1 MLQPERNGTVATSL
15 MQGIEALLFVADAPL
30 SVEELAALWEQ
41 AYGSRPEAGE
51 IEQAIMALN
60 AVYEQTGRVFR
71 IYRWGGGFRLAT
83 VASVNP
89 LLQYYKQQEK
99 IKLSQTLL
107 ETLAIIAYRQP
118 ITKPEVDHIRGVNS
132 DYAIRRL
139 QELELI
145 EIKGRSDTIGRP
157 LLYGT
162 TQRFLEHFGLNSLE
176 NLPKLPELQQL
187 LENPEIQREHLRL
200 LYSLDSEEEEP
211 SE

>member
-1 MLQPERNGTVATSL
+1 MSQPERNGTAATPL

-30 SVEELAALWEQ
+30 STEALAALWER
-41 AYGSRPEAGE
+41 AYGTRPEVGE
-51 IEQAIMALN
+51 IEQAIAALN
-60 AVYEQTGRVFR
+60 DVYEQTGRVFR

-83 VASVNP
+83 VASISP
-89 LLQYYKQQEK
+89 LLQCYKQQE

-118 ITKPEVDHIRGVNS
+118 ITKPEIDHIRGVNS

-145 EIKGRSDTIGRP
+145 EIKGRSDTVGRP

-162 TQRFLEHFGLNSLE
+162 TRRFLEHFGLNSL
-176 NLPKLPELQQL
+176 NDLPELPELQQL

-200 LYSLDSEEEEP
+200 LYPLEPEQDEP

>member
-1 MLQPERNGTVATSL
+1 MLQPERNGMAATPL

-30 SVEELAALWEQ
+30 SAEELAALWER
-41 AYGSRPEAGE
+41 AYGTRPEAGE
-51 IEQAIMALN
+51 IEQAIAALN
-60 AVYEQTGRVFR
+60 DVYEKTGRVFR

-83 VASVNP
+83 MASVSP
-89 LLQYYKQQEK
+89 LLQYYKQQEV
-99 IKLSQTLL
+99 KLSQTLL

-118 ITKPEVDHIRGVNS
+118 ITKPEIDHIRGVNS

-145 EIKGRSDTIGRP
+145 EIKGRSDTVGRP

-162 TQRFLEHFGLNSLE
+162 TRRFLEHFGLNSLDD
-176 NLPKLPELQQL
+176 LPELPELQQL

-200 LYSLDSEEEEP
+200 LYPLEPEQDEP